1 MSNFYAT
8 QRHIRACH
16 DFLMINDYV
25 CIIEFVNEIL
35 SVYCRFVLSDYC
47 QQMTPKLSGSRFRV
61 QARPDATGC
70 GYEIIFTFYGLGF
83 PLPHLDITGLGQW
96 FKGYNRW
103 ILLPILIKIWHTR
116 YNPMSDTDL

>member
-1 MSNFYAT
+1 MAE
-8 QRHIRACH
+8 IRTNPL
-16 DFLMINDYV
+16 FFTY
-25 CIIEFVNEIL
+25 IIEFVNEIL

-83 PLPHLDITGLGQW
+83 PLPHLDITGLASGS
-96 FKGYNRW
+96 KVTTDGYCSQ
-103 ILLPILIKIWHTR
+103 
-116 YNPMSDTDL
+116 Y